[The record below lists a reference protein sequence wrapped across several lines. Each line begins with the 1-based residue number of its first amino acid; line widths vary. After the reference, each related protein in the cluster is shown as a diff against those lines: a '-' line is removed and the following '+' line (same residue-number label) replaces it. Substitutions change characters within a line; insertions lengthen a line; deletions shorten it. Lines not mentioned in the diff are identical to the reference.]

1 MLGVAFF
8 VCGTPSNNRGFELV
22 ELGPEKLPGSPAA
35 YLDKAPAGTVEC
47 HRIEPLQ
54 IDGQRYVQYSRILR
68 INPNDAQANRGAYL
82 AVGCLLRE
90 RLAFHTVS
98 NCLDIVS
105 ELYGRVCAGLR
116 PDRSFP
122 TGYRLANFTHDGP
135 PLEQK
140 AAYQCSPLL
149 VADVVLQAVNRE
161 GSIDW
166 QNTKELLLNPEEM
179 LASDVGRYQL
189 YSRQGLLGSLASIDA
204 DRAHVQQTAQRA
216 TAAAQALVELQR
228 EWAELEGSA
237 ERLLMKGEALQHL
250 TLEVER
256 SVKRN
261 LALDAAPTRDGR
273 VKSQPPAPIPMLAAS
288 ARALHGREHRQESLR
303 IGSGRAARAMRDRN
317 VPKQRHWLRG
327 AGWAGV
333 SAAVV
338 LGSLLIFIAIVA
350 VQKFVLPDLTVAP
363 APSQAVSGPE
373 PQDGQQVAEQPED
386 DVAKERAALDALPDE

>member
-47 HRIEPLQ
+47 HRIEPLL
-54 IDGQRYVQYSRILR
+54 IDGQRYVQYSRVLR

-82 AVGCLLRE
+82 AVGCLIRE

-105 ELYGRVCAGLR
+105 ELYGRVCSGLK

-122 TGYRLANFTHDGP
+122 TGYRLADFTHDGS
-135 PLEQK
+135 PLGER

-149 VADVVLQAVNRE
+149 VADVVLQALNRE

-166 QNTKELLLNPEEM
+166 QSTRELLLTPEEM
-179 LASDVGRYQL
+179 LATDVGRYQL

-237 ERLLMKGEALQHL
+237 ERLLTKGEALQHL

-261 LALDAAPTRDGR
+261 LALDAAATRDGR
-273 VKSQPPAPIPMLAAS
+273 VKSQHPAPMLATS
-288 ARALHGREHRQESLR
+288 PRALHGRDYRQESSR
-303 IGSGRAARAMRDRN
+303 AGSGRVGRAMRGRN
-317 VPKQRHWLRG
+317 EPRQRHWLRG
-327 AGWAGV
+327 SGWAGA
-333 SAAVV
+333 SAAVAI
-338 LGSLLIFIAIVA
+338 GSLLVVLAVVA
-350 VQKFVLPDLTVAP
+350 VQKYVLPELTVEP
-363 APSQAVSGPE
+363 APSQAVSEPE
-373 PQDGQQVAEQPED
+373 PQDQQVAEQPED